1 MIEKGSTIV
10 LCLPSKLA
18 SIGDLAMDMDI
29 NRLQQF
35 AQSMMGRL
43 PQGQI
48 LPGMPGNVT
57 GGAVAPMNGRLPV
70 GTSSAAAL
78 GQPQARMA
86 VLPGTSA
93 GAAMSASFAKGPA
106 TKKQKL

>member
-1 MIEKGSTIV
+1 MEM
-10 LCLPSKLA
+10 
-18 SIGDLAMDMDI
+18 DLT
-29 NRLQQF
+29 RLQQF
-35 AQSMMGRL
+35 AQAMVGRL
-43 PQGQI
+43 PQGQA

-57 GGAVAPMNGRLPV
+57 GGAMMPMNGRMPV
-70 GTSSAAAL
+70 GTSSAGAL
-78 GQPQARMA
+78 NQPQARMA

>member
-1 MIEKGSTIV
+1 
-10 LCLPSKLA
+10 
-18 SIGDLAMDMDI
+18 MDMDI
-29 NRLQQF
+29 TRLQQF
-35 AQSMMGRL
+35 AQTMIGRL
-43 PQGQI
+43 PQGQA

-57 GGAVAPMNGRLPV
+57 GGAMAPMNGRLPV
-70 GTSSAAAL
+70 GTSSAAVL
-78 GQPQARMA
+78 NQPQARMA

>member
-1 MIEKGSTIV
+1 
-10 LCLPSKLA
+10 
-18 SIGDLAMDMDI
+18 MDMDLA
-29 NRLQQF
+29 RLQQF
-35 AQSMMGRL
+35 AQTMIGRL
-43 PQGQI
+43 PQGQA

-57 GGAVAPMNGRLPV
+57 GGAMAPMNGRLPV
-70 GTSSAAAL
+70 GTSNATLS
-78 GQPQARMA
+78 QPQARMA